1 MGRIEE
7 KFAELKGRGE
17 AALIPFVT
25 AGDPDLST
33 TLEILRALERGGADL
48 IELGIPFS
56 DPTADGPTI
65 QRSSER
71 ALKNDLSLEKILAL
85 VQQFRRGS
93 ELPLILFG
101 YFNPFFHYGLE
112 RFCRRAVAVGSDG
125 VLCVDL
131 PPEESAEL
139 KHWSDPLGLNVIF
152 LLSPT
157 SGPDRIQQAGRWG
170 SGFIYYVS
178 VTGVTGA
185 RRSLEAQLRSQV
197 ATVRRAV
204 SLPVGVG
211 FGISTPKQ
219 AARVA
224 GFADAVVV
232 GSALVQTIESAK
244 STKQKAEHARAFV
257 ARLKSAMRRARRSSK
272 FKSSTSPPPEFRLRR
287 KRDVGKEDL
296 VPSPRGIYPDYES

>member
-7 KFAELKGRGE
+7 KFAELQRRGE

-25 AGDPDLST
+25 AGDPDLAT
-33 TLEILRALERGGADL
+33 TLEILRAVEKGGADL

-71 ALKNDLSLEKILAL
+71 ALKNDLSLEKIFSL
-85 VQQFRRGS
+85 VRSFRLHS
-93 ELPLILFG
+93 EVPLILFG
-101 YFNPFFHYGLE
+101 YFNPFFHYGLKA
-112 RFCRRAVAVGSDG
+112 FCRRAAAAGADG

-131 PPEESAEL
+131 PPEESGEL
-139 KHWSDPLGLNVIF
+139 KQWSDPLGLDVIF

-157 SGPDRIQQAGRWG
+157 SGPDRIRQAARQG

-185 RRSLEAQLRSQV
+185 RRSFDGELRGQV
-197 ATVRRAV
+197 ARVRRAV

-211 FGISTPKQ
+211 FGISTPEQ
-219 AARVA
+219 AAWIA
-224 GFADAVVV
+224 GFADAAVV
-232 GSALVQTIESAK
+232 GSALVQTIENSK
-244 STKQKAEHARAFV
+244 GRKQKAERAGAFV
-257 ARLKSAMRRARRSSK
+257 ARLKGAMRRARRGSMFKGSK
-272 FKSSTSPPPEFRLRR
+272 FKVPPAHPGTAPKAQL
-287 KRDVGKEDL
+287 
-296 VPSPRGIYPDYES
+296 